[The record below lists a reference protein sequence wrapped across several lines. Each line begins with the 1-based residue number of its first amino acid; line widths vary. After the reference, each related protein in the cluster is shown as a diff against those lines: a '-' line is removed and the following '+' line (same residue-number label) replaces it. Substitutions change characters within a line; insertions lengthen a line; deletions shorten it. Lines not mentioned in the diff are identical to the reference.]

1 MIPHSAGRPVGLIL
15 CLRGERMIVAVEVA
29 VEVEGRCFL
38 EEFSGVE
45 GGESSAS
52 RFGAIMDYE

>member
-15 CLRGERMIVAVEVA
+15 CLRGERMIVEVA

>member
-15 CLRGERMIVAVEVA
+15 CLRGERMIVEVA

-52 RFGAIMDYE
+52 RFGAIMNYE

>member
-1 MIPHSAGRPVGLIL
+1 MNLHSAGRPVGLIL
-15 CLRGERMIVAVEVA
+15 CLRGERMIVEVA

-52 RFGAIMDYE
+52 RFGAIMNYE